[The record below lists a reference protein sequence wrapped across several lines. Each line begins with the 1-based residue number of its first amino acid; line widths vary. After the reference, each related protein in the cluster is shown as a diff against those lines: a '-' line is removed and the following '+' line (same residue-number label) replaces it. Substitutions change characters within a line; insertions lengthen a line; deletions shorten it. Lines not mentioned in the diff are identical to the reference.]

1 MKPTDRKKSCPDCGV
16 EFVGHYNSQRCKPC
30 RIKHKKAHLK
40 AYDEGRKEQR
50 KEYWQKHS
58 AEWWKKNSET
68 VSAKRKSPEGK
79 QKRKEWYNATKL
91 TRNKKAR
98 DYREK
103 NKVKLN
109 KRQLERY
116 YLNREKYLKQ
126 VKAYREENIE
136 QIREKQKKYREANR
150 EYLKDR
156 NKKYYQNNKE
166 HFRARKRRWRSKNP
180 DKAAV
185 IDSRKKARILEAMLP
200 TTDEKLIE
208 KIHRERRK
216 LSKKDNK
223 EYHVDHIIPL
233 SIGGAHHQDN
243 MRIIDA
249 KENMAKSNKYIPEL
263 GGVWAD
269 NALARETKKELGIK

>member
-1 MKPTDRKKSCPDCGV
+1 MKPTDRKKICPDCGV
-16 EFVGHYNSQRCKPC
+16 EFVGHFNSQRCKPC
-30 RIKHKKAHLK
+30 RPKHTKVYLK
-40 AYDEGRKEQR
+40 TYDEGRKEQR

-58 AEWWKKNSET
+58 AEWYKKNKERIT
-68 VSAKRKSPEGK
+68 AIRKSPEGR
-79 QKRKEWYNATKL
+79 QKVREWYNATKP

-98 DYREK
+98 DYRKK
-103 NKVKLN
+103 NKEKIN
-109 KRQLERY
+109 KR
-116 YLNREKYLKQ
+116 NREKYYLNYEESLEKI
-126 VKAYREENIE
+126 KAYREENRE
-136 QIREKQKKYREANR
+136 QIREQQKKYREDNR
-150 EYLKDR
+150 EYLRD
-156 NKKYYQNNKE
+156 KKKKHYENNKE
-166 HFRARKRRWRSKNP
+166 HYRAKRREWRRKNP

-185 IDSRKKARILEAMLP
+185 RDSRKKARILEAMLP

-249 KENMAKSNKYIPEL
+249 KENIEKSNKYIPEL

-269 NALARETKKELGIK
+269 NALARETKKKLGIK